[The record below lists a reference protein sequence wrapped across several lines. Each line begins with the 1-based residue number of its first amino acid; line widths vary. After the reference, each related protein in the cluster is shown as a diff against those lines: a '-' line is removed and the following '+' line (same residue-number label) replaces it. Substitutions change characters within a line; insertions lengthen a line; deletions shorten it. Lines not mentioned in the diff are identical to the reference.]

1 MRTLLLSASLVLAL
15 VSPASADRLQ
25 LTDGTVLEG
34 VYAGGEPGLVLF
46 QVDQGELRSIP
57 VAELQALQFEEP
69 AEPSL
74 RVPSQTRLTMRLTQP
89 IGHAR
94 HAGAF
99 FKGVLEAPLV
109 IDGTVVA
116 AEGTPTLGR
125 ISESGRGSQGQATL
139 RLTDL
144 IIGGHR
150 HRVTAD
156 PIPLSGTLDAQSLL
170 EFRLTSKFHVR
181 ESDLGK

>member
-1 MRTLLLSASLVLAL
+1 MLACCLAL
-15 VSPASADRLQ
+15 VLSSPAAADRLQ
-25 LTDGTVLEG
+25 LADGSVLEG

-57 VAELQALQFEEP
+57 VAELASLAFEAP
-69 AEPSL
+69 PEPSL
-74 RVPSQTRLTMRLTQP
+74 RVPSQTQLVMRLTQP
-89 IGHAR
+89 IGHGR
-94 HAGAF
+94 HAGGY
-99 FKGVLEAPLV
+99 FKGVLERPLI
-109 IDGTVVA
+109 IDGTTVA

-125 ISESGRGSQGQATL
+125 IGSAKGQVTM

-144 IIGGHR
+144 IIGGRR
-150 HRVTAD
+150 HRLTTSPVA
-156 PIPLSGTLDAQSLL
+156 LEGKLDAQSLV

>member
-1 MRTLLLSASLVLAL
+1 VRPFSLSCCLAL
-15 VSPASADRLQ
+15 ALASPASADRLE
-25 LTDGTVLEG
+25 LSDGSVFEG
-34 VYAGGEPGLVLF
+34 VFAGGEAGLVLF

-57 VAELQALQFEEP
+57 VGELKSLLFEEP

-74 RVPSQTRLTMRLTQP
+74 RVPTRTVLTLRLTQP
-89 IGHAR
+89 IGHG
-94 HAGAF
+94 HHEGSF
-99 FKGVLEAPLV
+99 FKGVLEQPLIIEGTTV
-109 IDGTVVA
+109 AADGTPA
-116 AEGTPTLGR
+116 LGR
-125 ISESGRGSQGQATL
+125 ISRAKGGRNQATL

-150 HRVTAD
+150 HRITTE
-156 PIPLSGTLDAQSLL
+156 PIPLGGTLAVQSLL